1 MQTLPGRRREVGR
14 QDEGLKFRLR
24 ATHPPC
30 IVMEFEPE
38 VLLIPKQTVGGVALE
53 VIPDLF
59 GWIEFG
65 RIAGEWFNV
74 ESGIVPLQSGDERSF
89 VDGSIVPQQDDWTR
103 QVS

>member
-74 ESGIVPLQSGDERSF
+74 ESGKVRLQLGNEGAFVEGAVVPPEG
-89 VDGSIVPQQDDWTR
+89 
-103 QVS
+103 